1 MFVVV
6 FDPYGQT
13 RLSKKCIL
21 AIRCARSPLVTD
33 PVRRSGR
40 PVAPRP
46 VGAPGRGPA
55 SGAAARHPLP
65 PKEPLRCPYLPG
77 LSGAQSRAGRSFEKL
92 KRRSS
97 RSSER
102 ALCPWRSGLRRA
114 PWRRLPI
121 VRSRASAL
129 RVISVSR
136 CRRAHRRHH
145 RRCRT
150 RQTQPR
156 SAKQAHDSKLRRISA
171 I

>member
-6 FDPYGQT
+6 FGPYGQT

-33 PVRRSGR
+33 PVRRSER

-77 LSGAQSRAGRSFEKL
+77 LSGAQSFAKRSFEKL

-102 ALCPWRSGLRRA
+102 ASCPWRSGFC
-114 PWRRLPI
+114 
-121 VRSRASAL
+121 RASRSCSPVAC
-129 RVISVSR
+129 VAGAVPSGSGDAASSGGDHAIVQR
-136 CRRAHRRHH
+136 CRD
-145 RRCRT
+145 CSSPS
-150 RQTQPR
+150 TQRFELKPC
-156 SAKQAHDSKLRRISA
+156 
-171 I
+171 

>member
-55 SGAAARHPLP
+55 SGAAARQLSC
-65 PKEPLRCPYLPG
+65 RCC
-77 LSGAQSRAGRSFEKL
+77 AGRGGGGRL
-92 KRRSS
+92 PRKRAPHRSP
-97 RSSER
+97 
-102 ALCPWRSGLRRA
+102 PWARGRRA
-114 PWRRLPI
+114 RVCDHPELGVDAPSAPACIRE
-121 VRSRASAL
+121 RSRALPVCEYL
-129 RVISVSR
+129 RQ
-136 CRRAHRRHH
+136 A
-145 RRCRT
+145 
-150 RQTQPR
+150 RQTTLGE
-156 SAKQAHDSKLRRISA
+156 SGVAKLAECNLEVGQVQCTVFL
-171 I
+171 